1 MHARQKAPRRMVRP
15 HMAALLG
22 AAAVTSAAAAEAPS
36 LADIVE
42 VRTID
47 SLHLSADGERIAYR
61 VLMPSLAANRVTEQ
75 WFAVDVDG
83 KAAPRPLGREAEP
96 VWMPLYDIPE
106 DGIAAWSDSPE
117 HIYARREREG
127 QVQIYRLGT
136 DGHETAVTDDAA
148 DVVDFTLTPGTR
160 DLRYRTRAPR
170 SEIARAQHEEE
181 RRGIRADRTLLV
193 EGLRLTR
200 NFRIGS
206 RETALR
212 WLDGNFGV
220 EAFAGPLVDKIGTLA
235 APFPAAEPA
244 PRARLPGLINPYSD
258 GPAATPLPVPGTG
271 LTVGLA
277 EIAPAPKPYGQPLYQ
292 IIALGKDGTRIPCEA
307 YFCRGPAPSMRAVTT
322 NSRGEVVVIHEAAF
336 SARSKLHAWN
346 PRTGAMRLILDAEG
360 SLDGGSGYSVST
372 CARNFTQLICVH
384 EAPAAPPELVAID
397 VETGAMTWLARPNRH
412 LSARTF
418 PKTEFLSWTDT
429 EGRTTTGVLVLPKNA
444 PKSLPLV
451 LTTYRC
457 RGFLRGGTANVAPEF
472 LLAEAG
478 FAALCVNNNNASR
491 SVPAD
496 TPLSEHK
503 AAIAG
508 YAAVIGQL
516 AAKGIID
523 PARVGIAGHSYS
535 SVVAAHALS
544 HDDLFAAAVIGTGVT
559 TDRTSALLAAPNV
572 DSWRRS
578 VPVLLG
584 LPQPLDDSE
593 GLWREVSPAVNAA
606 RIRAPLL
613 IQSPENE
620 YLYAMELYNAI
631 QSAGGIVDM
640 YVFPNEGH
648 MVGREPVHQYYRAR
662 RSIDWFKYWL
672 TDGGRERPKTL
683 DDWLES
689 QKDVDAEPFA
699 SSS

>member
-1 MHARQKAPRRMVRP
+1 MVIGMDARQKALRRTARLS
-15 HMAALLG
+15 MAVVLG
-22 AAAVTSAAAAEAPS
+22 AAAASTAAAQAPS

-47 SLHLSADGERIAYR
+47 SLHLSADGARIAYR
-61 VLMPSLAANRVTEQ
+61 VLTPSLGANRVTEQ
-75 WFAVDVDG
+75 WFAVDADG
-83 KAAPRPLGREAEP
+83 KTRPRALGPAADP
-96 VWMPLYDIPE
+96 VWMPLYDIVE
-106 DGIAAWSDSPE
+106 DGIAAWSYSPGD
-117 HIYARREREG
+117 IYARRMRGDEI
-127 QVQIYRLGT
+127 QVYRLST
-136 DGHETAVTDDAA
+136 DGREAAVTDDDA
-148 DVVDFTLTPGTR
+148 DVVDFTLAPGSR

-170 SEIARAQHEEE
+170 SVIERAQRDEE

-200 NFRIGS
+200 NFRIGN
-206 RETALR
+206 RETTLR

-220 EAFAGPLVDKIGTLA
+220 EAFAGPLVETAKTL
-235 APFPAAEPA
+235 PATLPGAEPV
-244 PRARLPGLINPYSD
+244 PRARPPGLINPYSD
-258 GPAATPLPVPGTG
+258 GPKATPLPVPGTG
-271 LTVGLA
+271 LTVGLT

-292 IIALGKDGTRIPCEA
+292 IVALRAGGTRIRCEA
-307 YFCRGPAPSMRAVTT
+307 HFCRGPAPSMRAVTT
-322 NSRGEVVVIHEAAF
+322 NSRGEVVVIHEADF
-336 SARSKLHAWN
+336 SARSKLYAWN
-346 PRTGAMRLILDAEG
+346 PRTGQTRLILDAEG

-372 CARNFTQLICVH
+372 CTRSWTQLICVH
-384 EAPAAPPELVAID
+384 EAPTLPPELVAVD
-397 VETGAMTWLARPNRH
+397 VETGAMTRLARPNAAIA
-412 LSARTF
+412 ARTF
-418 PKTEFLSWTDT
+418 PKTEFLSWTDDA
-429 EGRTTTGVLVLPKNA
+429 GRTTTGVLVLPA
-444 PKSLPLV
+444 RPPKDLPLV

-478 FAALCVNNNNASR
+478 FAALCVNNNNGSR

-508 YAAVIGQL
+508 YAAIVRQL
-516 AAKGIID
+516 AARGIID
-523 PARVGIAGHSYS
+523 AARAGIAGHSYS

-584 LPQPLDDSE
+584 LPQPLDDTKE
-593 GLWREVSPAVNAA
+593 LWKQMSPAANAA

-620 YLYAMELYNAI
+620 YLYAIELYNAI
-631 QSAGGIVDM
+631 QSVGGIVDM

-662 RSIDWFKYWL
+662 RSIDWFKFWL
-672 TDGGRERPKTL
+672 AERDGPRTL
-683 DDWLES
+683 DTWLES
-689 QKDVDAEPFA
+689 QKPA
-699 SSS
+699 SVTPAS